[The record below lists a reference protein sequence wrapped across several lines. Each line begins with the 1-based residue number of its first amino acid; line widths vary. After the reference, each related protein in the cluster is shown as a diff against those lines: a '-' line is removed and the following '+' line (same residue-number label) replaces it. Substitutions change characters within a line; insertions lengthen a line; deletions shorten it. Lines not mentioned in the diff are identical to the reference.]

1 MAKPVKRSSMKVQKK
16 GLTKRQETALKKHTK
31 GTSQEHKSFM
41 KRRMLMGDTLKQAHK
56 KFKEK
61 NG

>member
-1 MAKPVKRSSMKVQKK
+1 MPRTKKPVSMKVQNK
-16 GLTKRQETALKKHTK
+16 GLTKRQEAALKRHTK
-31 GTSQEHKSFM
+31 GTSQKHKSFM

>member
-1 MAKPVKRSSMKVQKK
+1 MARTKKRPSMKVQKK
-16 GLTKRQETALKKHTK
+16 GLTKRQEAALKRHTK

-41 KRRMLMGDTLKQAHK
+41 KRRMLMGDTLRQAHK

>member
-1 MAKPVKRSSMKVQKK
+1 MSRTKKPTSMKVQKK
-16 GLTKRQETALKKHTK
+16 RLTKRQEAALKRHTR

-41 KRRMLMGDTLKQAHK
+41 KRRMLMGDTLRQAHK

>member
-1 MAKPVKRSSMKVQKK
+1 MPRTKKPMSMKVQKK
-16 GLTKRQETALKKHTK
+16 GLTKRQEAALKRHTK

-41 KRRMLMGDTLKQAHK
+41 KRRLLMGDTIKQAHK
-56 KFKEK
+56 MYKKK